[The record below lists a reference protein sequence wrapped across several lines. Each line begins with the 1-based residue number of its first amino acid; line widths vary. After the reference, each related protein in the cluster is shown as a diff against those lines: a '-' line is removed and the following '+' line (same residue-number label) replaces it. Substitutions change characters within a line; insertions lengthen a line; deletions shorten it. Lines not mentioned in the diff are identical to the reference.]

1 MDYVSSFGEFM
12 DKNVTRYK
20 NVVPPEGYNK
30 AYATSYYHVNR
41 SAGPGSCIGCTPKN
55 NIQMLLLPQQ
65 QEFMK
70 AIRDY
75 FKDQMA
81 ATGGQRV
88 DIAHQLATQ
97 GRNMMN
103 TISDI
108 VKNQLYILRDL
119 VLSPDYRMNEVE
131 EFEQFWND
139 MIKATEYPSE
149 WFDEMGYSL
158 EELSAVVGFDNAFE
172 IKYQVFYAPE
182 LWYDK
187 PGVYYSISQEPWG
200 EAAARYLEWY
210 KTADKSQL
218 PDDPVAVLELYLK
231 QNPGDRQFIP
241 PLQFND
247 HPTAPVEPP
256 PPDKA
261 PVPEKPKE
269 PDRFLQAYQDTAH
282 NNYTDNQNLQALRA
296 LTVKNPQT
304 AMELYNAKNL
314 DLVED
319 DIAQGHESAK
329 KKLENGGL
337 LDYNGTAEEMWM
349 DVV

>member
-1 MDYVSSFGEFM
+1 M
-12 DKNVTRYK
+12 
-20 NVVPPEGYNK
+20 
-30 AYATSYYHVNR
+30 
-41 SAGPGSCIGCTPKN
+41 
-55 NIQMLLLPQQ
+55 
-65 QEFMK
+65 
-70 AIRDY
+70 
-75 FKDQMA
+75 
-81 ATGGQRV
+81 
-88 DIAHQLATQ
+88 
-97 GRNMMN
+97 
-103 TISDI
+103 
-108 VKNQLYILRDL
+108 
-119 VLSPDYRMNEVE
+119 
-131 EFEQFWND
+131 
-139 MIKATEYPSE
+139 
-149 WFDEMGYSL
+149 
-158 EELSAVVGFDNAFE
+158 
-172 IKYQVFYAPE
+172 
-182 LWYDK
+182 
-187 PGVYYSISQEPWG
+187 
-200 EAAARYLEWY
+200 
-210 KTADKSQL
+210 
-218 PDDPVAVLELYLK
+218 YLK